1 MYKKLFLCLNIIKD
15 DSFHSSKF
23 SISSFPK
30 NANLSIHLD
39 MDINTKIFREHFL
52 QYYRPLCLFALHYLK
67 DIDDAEDTVQDCFME
82 LWRRKDRG
90 VDTSGLKSYLY
101 SMVRNR
107 CIDILKKDS
116 LIDSNV
122 QPSDLEEIL
131 SDEECEEWAYDE
143 ARMWTAIDSLPEKCR
158 EVFLLAKRE
167 GLKYEEIA
175 ARMGISVHTVKNQMS
190 KAVKTVKAGVQK
202 VYLFFFG

>member
-1 MYKKLFLCLNIIKD
+1 MRIYQL
-15 DSFHSSKF
+15 HW
-23 SISSFPK
+23 
-30 NANLSIHLD
+30 D

-82 LWRRKDRG
+82 LWRRKDREM
-90 VDTSGLKSYLY
+90 DASGLKSYLY

-143 ARMWTAIDSLPEKCR
+143 ARIWTAIDSLPEKCR
-158 EVFLLAKRE
+158 EVFLLAKKE

-175 ARMGISVHTVKNQMS
+175 VRMGISVHTVKNQMS
-190 KAVKTVKAGVQK
+190 KAIKTVKAGVQK

>member
-1 MYKKLFLCLNIIKD
+1 MVNQLFQVFLKIRIYR
-15 DSFHSSKF
+15 S
-23 SISSFPK
+23 
-30 NANLSIHLD
+30 HLY

-82 LWRRKDRG
+82 LWKRKEKG
-90 VDTSGLKSYLY
+90 FEVSGLKSYLY

-116 LIDSNV
+116 LIDGNV
-122 QPSDLEEIL
+122 QPSDLEGIL
-131 SDEECEEWAYDE
+131 SDEECEEWSYDE
-143 ARMWTAIDSLPEKCR
+143 ARLWTAIESLPEKCK
-158 EVFLLAKRE
+158 EVFLLAKRD
-167 GLKYEEIA
+167 GMKYEEIA
-175 ARMGISVHTVKNQMS
+175 VRLHISVNTVKNQMS
-190 KAVKTVKAGVQK
+190 KALKTLKEGVRK

>member
-1 MYKKLFLCLNIIKD
+1 MYKKLSLCLNIIKD
-15 DSFHSSKF
+15 ESFHSGKL
-23 SISSFPK
+23 SILSFPK
-30 NANLSIHLD
+30 NANLSI
-39 MDINTKIFREHFL
+39 
-52 QYYRPLCLFALHYLK
+52 CLFALHYLK

-90 VDTSGLKSYLY
+90 VDASGLKSYLY

-107 CIDILKKDS
+107 CIDTLKKDS

-175 ARMGISVHTVKNQMS
+175 VRMGISVHTVKNQMS
-190 KAVKTVKAGVQK
+190 KAIKTVKAGVQK

>member
-1 MYKKLFLCLNIIKD
+1 MCLNIIKD
-15 DSFHSSKF
+15 ESFHSGKL
-23 SISSFPK
+23 SILSFPK
-30 NANLSIHLD
+30 NANLSITLGHGHQY
-39 MDINTKIFREHFL
+39 KIFREHFL

-82 LWRRKDRG
+82 LWRRKDREM
-90 VDTSGLKSYLY
+90 DASGLKSYLY
-101 SMVRNR
+101 AMVRNR

-116 LIDSNV
+116 LVDSNV

-143 ARMWTAIDSLPEKCR
+143 ARIWTAIDSLPEKCR
-158 EVFLLAKRE
+158 EVFLLAKKE

-175 ARMGISVHTVKNQMS
+175 VRMGISVHTVKNQMS
-190 KAVKTVKAGVQK
+190 KAIKTVKAGVKK

>member
-1 MYKKLFLCLNIIKD
+1 MRIYQ
-15 DSFHSSKF
+15 S
-23 SISSFPK
+23 
-30 NANLSIHLD
+30 HLD

-90 VDTSGLKSYLY
+90 VDASGLKSYLY
-101 SMVRNR
+101 AMVRNR

-116 LIDSNV
+116 LVDSNV
-122 QPSDLEEIL
+122 QPSDLEEVL

-158 EVFLLAKRE
+158 EVFLLAKKE

-175 ARMGISVHTVKNQMS
+175 VRMGISVHTVKNQMS
-190 KAVKTVKAGVQK
+190 KAIKTVKAGVKK